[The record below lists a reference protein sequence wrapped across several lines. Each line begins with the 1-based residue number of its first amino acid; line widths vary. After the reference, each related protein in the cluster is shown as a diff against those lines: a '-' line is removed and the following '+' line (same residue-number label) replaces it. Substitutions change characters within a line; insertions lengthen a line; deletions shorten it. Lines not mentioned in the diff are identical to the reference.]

1 MSYYKNK
8 LEQVDHACEVRTEAA
23 KAEPKNGQ
31 TIVSH
36 VSTVEVQPTDFV
48 ESMVRIRS
56 GGHFFADG
64 TFDPNG

>member
-36 VSTVEVQPTDFV
+36 VSTAEIQPTDFV
-48 ESMVRIRS
+48 ESMVRMRC
-56 GGHFFADG
+56 ADPLADAH
-64 TFDPNG
+64 FDPAS